1 MRAQLIR
8 FESLANTRPCR
19 KLSSLQN
26 MLRSLVVV
34 SSAMD
39 ATRSGAQGFL
49 PIRNAT
55 AR

>member
-39 ATRSGAQGFL
+39 AQGFL